1 MTENNLLNDPEF
13 IANIQKAPHAESFGG
28 TSTVVVLGATTDPI
42 INAQKIKA
50 NQTVKLGL
58 FYSLPDDQLNN
69 AICKVLPL
77 GTITPKSKLAA
88 RALSANFTDG
98 QKLSNAN
105 DLFVN
110 TGSSLT
116 LMDDK
121 LPQHLTVAENSHVAL
136 AKDVTLNNCF
146 VTEQSDLKLAA
157 GSKIEQADLRQITT
171 GINKLNHQGQHIFT
185 PGAVKLVITNA
196 QVDPEMLLKNNKL
209 QNANLG
215 NNQFDH
221 VEINNATIM
230 DSKLT
235 SMQIKPMNEQA
246 DLKTSAARDTVSL
259 TQIKG
264 ENLAFGFNYPEKGQE
279 QRKIMARDTTIKQ
292 AKIVTKE
299 NNLDITDSYLENM
312 TVLGTSKTSDVYNH
326 NSVIENSDLEGI
338 VTGENISAY
347 DATIQADDHE
357 SLLVPAILD
366 TDTSTLNA
374 HGVLAANKVD
384 EAGHKF
390 FVINEG
396 DFPKVQTPKNR
407 AAYQELNKFNHE
419 QNTLP
424 SSETINA
431 LADTLESSAK
441 LPNKQTANDITD
453 LEL

>member
-1 MTENNLLNDPEF
+1 MTENNLLNDPAF

-28 TSTVVVLGATTDPI
+28 TSAVVVLGATTDPI
-42 INAQKIKA
+42 ANAETIKA
-50 NQTVKLGL
+50 NQTVNLGL
-58 FYSLPDDQLNN
+58 FYSLPDDHYDS

-88 RALSANFTDG
+88 RALSANFTNG

-121 LPQHLTVAENSHVAL
+121 LPQHLTVAENSHVDL

-157 GSKIEQADLRQITT
+157 GSKIVQADLKHITT
-171 GINKLNHQGQHIFT
+171 GINKLNHQGQQIFT
-185 PGAVKLVITNA
+185 PGTVKLVITNT
-196 QVDPEMLLKNNKL
+196 QVEPEMLFQNNKL

-230 DSKLT
+230 DSELK
-235 SMQIKPMNEQA
+235 SMQITPMNEQT
-246 DLKTSAARDTVSL
+246 DSKTNAARDIVSL

-264 ENLAFGFNYPEKGQE
+264 ENLAFGFNYPEKGQK
-279 QRKIMARDTTIKQ
+279 QRQIMAQNTTIKQ
-292 AKIVTKE
+292 AKIVTNQ
-299 NNLDITDSYLENM
+299 NNLDITDSYLENFTM
-312 TVLGTSKTSDVYNH
+312 LGTSKTPDVYHH
-326 NSVIENSDLEGI
+326 NSIIENSDLEGI

-347 DATIQADDHE
+347 EATIQADDHE

-374 HGVLAANKVD
+374 HGILAANKVD

-396 DFPKVQTPKNR
+396 DFPKAQIPKNR
-407 AAYQELNKFNHE
+407 AAYQELNEFNHE

-424 SSETINA
+424 SSETINI
-431 LADTLESSAK
+431 LADTLESSTK

>member
-1 MTENNLLNDPEF
+1 MTENNLLNDPAF

-28 TSTVVVLGATTDPI
+28 TSAVVVLGATTDPI
-42 INAQKIKA
+42 ANAQKIKA
-50 NQTVKLGL
+50 NQTVNLGL
-58 FYSLPDDQLNN
+58 FYSLPDDHYDS

-88 RALSANFTDG
+88 RALSANFTNG

-110 TGSSLT
+110 MGSSLT

-121 LPQHLTVAENSHVAL
+121 LPQHLTVAENSHVDL
-136 AKDVTLNNCF
+136 AKDVILNNCF

-157 GSKIEQADLRQITT
+157 GSKIVQADLKHITT
-171 GINKLNHQGQHIFT
+171 GINKLNHQGQQIFT
-185 PGAVKLVITNA
+185 PGTVKLVMTNE
-196 QVDPEMLLKNNKL
+196 QVDPEELFKNNKV

-230 DSKLT
+230 DSKLK
-235 SMQIKPMNEQA
+235 SMQITPMNEQT
-246 DLKTSAARDTVSL
+246 DSKTSAARDTVSL

-264 ENLAFGFNYPEKGQE
+264 ENLAFGFNYPEKGQK
-279 QRKIMARDTTIKQ
+279 QRQIMAQNTTIKQ
-292 AKIVTKE
+292 AKIVTNQ
-299 NNLDITDSYLENM
+299 NNLDITDSYLENFTM
-312 TVLGTSKTSDVYNH
+312 LGTSKTPDVYHH
-326 NSVIENSDLEGI
+326 NSIIENSDLEGI

-347 DATIQADDHE
+347 EATIQADDHE

-366 TDTSTLNA
+366 TDTATLNA

-396 DFPKVQTPKNR
+396 DFPKAQTPKNR
-407 AAYQELNKFNHE
+407 AAYQKLNKFNHE

-424 SSETINA
+424 SIETINA

-441 LPNKQTANDITD
+441 LPNRQTTNEITG

>member
-13 IANIQKAPHAESFGG
+13 ITNIQKAPHAESFGG
-28 TSTVVVLGATTDPI
+28 TSAVVVLGATTDPI
-42 INAQKIKA
+42 ANAQQIKA
-50 NQTVKLGL
+50 NQKVKLGL
-58 FYSLPDDQLNN
+58 FYSLPGDHYGS

-77 GTITPKSKLAA
+77 GTIIPKSKLAA
-88 RALSANFTDG
+88 KALSANFTDG
-98 QKLSNAN
+98 KKLSNDD

-110 TGSSLT
+110 SGSSLT
-116 LMDDK
+116 LMDNK
-121 LPQHLTVAENSHVAL
+121 LPLHLTVAGNSYLAL
-136 AKDVTLNNCF
+136 AKDVFLDNC
-146 VTEQSDLKLAA
+146 TITDHSDIKLAA
-157 GSKIEQADLRQITT
+157 GSQIEQADLKHVTT

-196 QVDPEMLLKNNKL
+196 QFDPEALLKNNKL
-209 QNANLG
+209 QNANVG

-230 DSKLT
+230 DSKLN
-235 SMQIKPMNEQA
+235 SAQIIPMNDET
-246 DLKTSAARDTVSL
+246 DDKTSAARDAVSL

-264 ENLAFGFNYPEKGQE
+264 ENVAFGFNYPEKGQE
-279 QRKIMARDTTIKQ
+279 LRKIMVQNAVIKQ
-292 AKIVTKE
+292 AKMVTKQ
-299 NNLDITDSYLENM
+299 NNLDITDSYLENL
-312 TVLGTSKTSDVYNH
+312 TLLGTPETPNVYNH
-326 NSVIENSDLEGI
+326 NSIIENSDLEGI

-396 DFPKVQTPKNR
+396 DFPKAHTPKNK

-424 SSETINA
+424 SSEIINA
-431 LADTLESSAK
+431 LADTLESSDE
-441 LPNKQTANDITD
+441 LPNKQTANDITG